1 MLTALPS
8 LVLFFFEIRKTETA
22 SDMSTR
28 KTRSKRKAKAAADS
42 IDVTAAPEAKNE
54 PEKQPAA
61 KTDDA
66 AEKMEATL
74 RTELAPKIEAA
85 LRSELKS
92 EIEAA
97 LRSELK
103 SEIEAALRQEL
114 EPLIR
119 QELQDAT
126 QAGETKTPQI
136 TFVGATSTRTGNRPH
151 RRTYQG

>member
-1 MLTALPS
+1 MQNGNHPFGALLVDTATNTVLMTAENTVNTDKDCTGHAETNFLNCTS
-8 LVLFFFEIRKTETA
+8 GWKSWAFTLDHKRIGVMYLVVILASFFLGGVF
-22 SDMSTR
+22 
-28 KTRSKRKAKAAADS
+28 
-42 IDVTAAPEAKNE
+42 
-54 PEKQPAA
+54 
-61 KTDDA
+61 
-66 AEKMEATL
+66 
-74 RTELAPKIEAA
+74 A
-85 LRSELKS
+85 L
-92 EIEAA
+92 A